1 MFSFKNKDVTKK
13 WRIFWIFWENVTTFQ
28 LFFFVLGQFAT
39 TLLFFGKTLDSYFKI
54 IINKIYPLQKKLH
67 INDWFLKL

>member
-1 MFSFKNKDVTKK
+1 MKDILNFLRKCHRFSIV
-13 WRIFWIFWENVTTFQ
+13 
-28 LFFFVLGQFAT
+28 FFVLGQFAT

-54 IINKIYPLQKKLH
+54 IINKIYPLQTKLH

>member
-1 MFSFKNKDVTKK
+1 MWPKNEGY
-13 WRIFWIFWENVTTFQ
+13 FEFFWENV
-28 LFFFVLGQFAT
+28 T